1 MTPIPSLTAIPFVCP
16 NLYGFTEANT
26 FSSEAMKEE
35 VEYLVHLPPCYD
47 IYEASTFPVLYLF
60 HGWPLDEQ
68 HWLSLGVDVLV
79 DDWVTRGLAG
89 PFIVVLPG
97 VSKDGRYVNSSGG
110 EHSFEGMI
118 VNELVPLIDQSYRT
132 WRSPQG
138 RAVGGISRGAVWS
151 LEIGMRHQDVFSIV
165 GTHSPALALNH
176 PVVNYDPFVLA
187 RGDISNLRFYLSA
200 GDKDWARASTI
211 RFRDLL
217 EEVGADVTYQVHNG
231 SHVDDLWRGGLGDY
245 VAFYTLE
252 WPASFDALPVYI
264 SE

>member
-1 MTPIPSLTAIPFVCP
+1 
-16 NLYGFTEANT
+16 
-26 FSSEAMKEE
+26 
-35 VEYLVHLPPCYD
+35 
-47 IYEASTFPVLYLF
+47 
-60 HGWPLDEQ
+60 
-68 HWLSLGVDVLV
+68 
-79 DDWVTRGLAG
+79 
-89 PFIVVLPG
+89 
-97 VSKDGRYVNSSGG
+97 
-110 EHSFEGMI
+110 MI